1 MKQLSKKEINRLYG
15 KDNKDRKKI
24 KIPRNEPYKRQKIS
38 INDFDKIIEYKE

>member
-15 KDNKDRKKI
+15 KDNKDRNKI
-24 KIPRNEPYKRQKIS
+24 RIPKNEPYKRQKIS